1 MALGKSVQLPISPFT
16 PLCRVLQSPLKQD
29 TFCTAPSTLLSRSI
43 YIPAI
48 CWVNQHLGSLR
59 QHPGAQAGCTG
70 EATDGT
76 GAGEIMARS
85 RQDHGVGSV
94 FILFIS
100 IWGKVLASVETQG
113 GGCQQK
119 GPPVKPWNNSF
130 SPAFVGPDS
139 CYPNHPTSCSQ
150 PARSCRR
157 QLYPLV
163 IS

>member
-1 MALGKSVQLPISPFT
+1 MLCAAISLGAGHLLHSPQHSAVSLYLYSSYMLGKSAFGKPQAALWSVRQIVGQSGAAST
-16 PLCRVLQSPLKQD
+16 GRV
-29 TFCTAPSTLLSRSI
+29 
-43 YIPAI
+43 
-48 CWVNQHLGSLR
+48 G
-59 QHPGAQAGCTG
+59 TG

-76 GAGEIMARS
+76 GAGEIMAT
-85 RQDHGVGSV
+85 RQYHGVGSG